1 MPLRRIGRGI
11 GRILRPALPIVGAV
25 LGGWAGG
32 KIGGALGGA
41 LGRNVGRIVGGVA
54 GGLVG
59 GSASGTI
66 NLQDK
71 YSTQVMIPPYAQRG
85 TQILEDL
92 LGQSSQY
99 AQTVANTKRPY
110 LEQAITS
117 LENLRTEI
125 PSVFS
130 KAKGEVS
137 NLYEN
142 LLSRT
147 KDIITSEQAKQNAKL
162 GALGL
167 LNTQAQQWTMADILN
182 RTAFP
187 VLQEKTRALTGLTE
201 AETNTLLKYLFMR
214 PEFYVRIT
222 DEMVATD
229 PTLLEQQYKLD
240 IAKAMMGVPTIV
252 QPIYRRGLLSYLPPL
267 TLSGIGLYSLLARR

>member
-201 AETNTLLKYLFMR
+201 AETNALLKYLFMR